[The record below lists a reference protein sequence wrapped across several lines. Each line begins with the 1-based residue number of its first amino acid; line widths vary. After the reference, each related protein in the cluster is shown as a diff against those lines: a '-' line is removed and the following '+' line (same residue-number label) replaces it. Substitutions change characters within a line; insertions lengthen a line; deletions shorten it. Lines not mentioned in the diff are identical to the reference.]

1 MHVNRL
7 RGRRPRQRASPRL
20 APELVAAAVFMSW
33 VTNCHRWIMQRFQPN
48 KVQHMQCG
56 SDGDNRARL

>member
-1 MHVNRL
+1 MHVNRPK
-7 RGRRPRQRASPRL
+7 GPP
-20 APELVAAAVFMSW
+20 AAATSEPEAGSGDSGCRGFHES
-33 VTNCHRWIMQRFQPN
+33 VTNCHRSIMQRFQPN